1 MTDIDNTKGDPIQH
15 LLVSLLLARFSAVYY
30 PKQSIMFE
38 VFDDC

>member
-15 LLVSLLLARFSAVYY
+15 LLVSLLLARFSVYY